1 MILIDQFNFDG
12 FNLFE
17 LFEIDIN
24 LFLIRMNDFNLFY
37 ISILKMNNSNF
48 EIV

>member
-1 MILIDQFNFDG
+1 MILIDRFNFDD

-17 LFEIDIN
+17 LFEIDIH
-24 LFLIRMNDFNLFY
+24 LFSIKMYDFHHFY
-37 ISILKMNNSNF
+37 ISILKMSNSHF